1 MIFHISTMKLAIVNI
16 VIVVHVIMGMQSLA
30 ESLSIMNLLVSDAMV
45 TPYLSYSVHAWYS
58 LYPIGLNLHSCE
70 ASCFLW

>member
-30 ESLSIMNLLVSDAMV
+30 ESLLILNFLVSDATG
-45 TPYLSYSVHAWYS
+45 TPYLSYLSYSVHD
-58 LYPIGLNLHSCE
+58 
-70 ASCFLW
+70 